1 MTKNHHYYKN
11 AQYQCAKDK
20 QMHKGP
26 CFLYN
31 GQAHCLEHYLE
42 HFKKPDI
49 ETIKKAKE
57 VYVQTEI
64 R

>member
-1 MTKNHHYYKN
+1 
-11 AQYQCAKDK
+11 
-20 QMHKGP
+20 MHKGP